1 MLRGQRLNVETGMLL
16 LRDTT
21 KVIEPRRG
29 EVAPHVAH
37 RGGRRMHGVSDLGGS
52 AKGIDEGAGKS
63 VHGQR
68 VTITVCSS
76 QPEKYHNSN
85 CHNGTMRLNRM
96 MPYED
101 IQRQL
106 AEKGKLQVDMA
117 NMLGILPNAI
127 SKAFAG
133 KRRFTAEEMDKIRAW
148 MGGAEGPLPGAQ
160 VGTIPVLGRVAA
172 SGFSDPAAQAV
183 GRMHKPDPSIPD
195 RAIALDVEGDSMD
208 KFVPEGGRII
218 YDPEDRALWPRRFY
232 VVLNA
237 AGETTFKR
245 FFSDPARLEPCSN
258 NPVHGTIALN
268 GDEPYTIVGR
278 VIWQASR
285 MPD

>member
-1 MLRGQRLNVETGMLL
+1 M
-16 LRDTT
+16 
-21 KVIEPRRG
+21 
-29 EVAPHVAH
+29 A
-37 RGGRRMHGVSDLGGS
+37 
-52 AKGIDEGAGKS
+52 
-63 VHGQR
+63 
-68 VTITVCSS
+68 
-76 QPEKYHNSN
+76 
-85 CHNGTMRLNRM
+85 
-96 MPYED
+96 YED
-101 IQRQL
+101 IQQQL
-106 AEKGKLQVDMA
+106 ADTGKRQVDLA

-133 KRRFTAEEMDKIRAW
+133 KRRFTADEMDKMRNW
-148 MGGAEGPLPGAQ
+148 FGGAREDLPGEA

-172 SGFSDPAAQAV
+172 SGFSDPSAHAV

-208 KFVPEGGRII
+208 IFVPEGGRII

-258 NPVHGTIALN
+258 NPAHGTIALN

>member
-1 MLRGQRLNVETGMLL
+1 MVLSCNAPQM
-16 LRDTT
+16 
-21 KVIEPRRG
+21 IEPRRS
-29 EVAPHVAH
+29 EVAAHVAH
-37 RGGRRMHGVSDLGGS
+37 RRRGGMHGLGNLRG
-52 AKGIDEGAGKS
+52 AAEGIDESAGKS
-63 VHGQR
+63 VHAPLHPR
-68 VTITVCSS
+68 MVCLA
-76 QPEKYHNSN
+76 QGEKYHNSN
-85 CHNGTMRLNRM
+85 CHYGTRGSNRRM
-96 MPYED
+96 AYED
-101 IQRQL
+101 IQQQL
-106 AEKGKLQVDMA
+106 SDSGKRQVDLA

-133 KRRFTAEEMDKIRAW
+133 RRRFTAVEMDKIRNWLSGIDA
-148 MGGAEGPLPGAQ
+148 PSPGQ
-160 VGTIPVLGRVAA
+160 SVGTIPVLGSVTA
-172 SGFSDPAAQAV
+172 SGFADPAANAI

-195 RAIALDVEGDSMD
+195 RAIALDVDGDSMD
-208 KFVPEGGRII
+208 LFVPAGGRII
-218 YDPEDRALWPRRFY
+218 YDPEDRALFPRRFY

-258 NPVHGTIALN
+258 NRAHQTISLN

>member
-1 MLRGQRLNVETGMLL
+1 MLRGQSLNVEIGMLL
-16 LRDTT
+16 LRDTP
-21 KVIEPRRG
+21 KMIEPRRG
-29 EVAPHVAH
+29 EVAPHIAH
-37 RGGRRMHGVSDLGGS
+37 RGRRGMHSASDLGS
-52 AKGIDEGAGKS
+52 TAESVDERAGKS
-63 VHGQR
+63 VHDHGR
-68 VTITVCSS
+68 TITVCNP
-76 QPEKYHNSN
+76 QPKTYHNSI
-85 CHNGTMRLNRM
+85 CHYGSQRLNRPM
-96 MPYED
+96 AYED

-106 AEKGKLQVDMA
+106 AEKGKLQIDLA

-148 MGGAEGPLPGAQ
+148 MGGPEGALPGAP

-172 SGFSDPAAQAV
+172 SGFSDLAALTT

-195 RAIALDVEGDSMD
+195 RAVALDVEGDSMD

-232 VVLNA
+232 VVINA

-258 NPVHGTIALN
+258 NPAHGTIALN

>member
-1 MLRGQRLNVETGMLL
+1 MQ
-16 LRDTT
+16 
-21 KVIEPRRG
+21 
-29 EVAPHVAH
+29 
-37 RGGRRMHGVSDLGGS
+37 
-52 AKGIDEGAGKS
+52 AK
-63 VHGQR
+63 R
-68 VTITVCSS
+68 
-76 QPEKYHNSN
+76 YHNSN
-85 CHNGTMRLNRM
+85 CHNGTLRLNQAM
-96 MPYED
+96 AYED
-101 IQRQL
+101 IQQQL
-106 AEKGKLQVDMA
+106 AASGKRQVDLA

-133 KRRFTAEEMDKIRAW
+133 NRRFTAEEMDKIRNW
-148 MGGAEGPLPGAQ
+148 FGGPQGVLPGDA
-160 VGTIPVLGRVAA
+160 VDTIPVLGRVAA
-172 SGFSDPAAQAV
+172 SGFSDPSAHTV
-183 GRMHKPDPSIPD
+183 GRMYKPDPSIPD

-208 KFVPEGGRII
+208 LFVPEGGRVI

-232 VVLNA
+232 VVLNS

-258 NPVHGTIALN
+258 NPAHATIALN